1 MPNTNIL
8 FLIARGRARL
18 TRLAKMYGRDD
29 RRVHAYDKKLQKL
42 ICQAYKGGLIGEE
55 NFSENLCA
63 EQ

>member
-18 TRLAKMYGRDD
+18 ARLAKMYGRDD

-42 ICQAYKGGLIGEE
+42 ICQAYKGGLIGE
-55 NFSENLCA
+55 SH
-63 EQ
+63 